1 MIYYYYIL
9 LFKFFRRVLCYLL
22 IISIK
27 IIFYIEI
34 IKLKY
39 LRKNLKLFIIWF
51 CYISIFMY

>member
-39 LRKNLKLFIIWF
+39 LSINLKLFIIWF
-51 CYISIFMY
+51 IYI